1 MLATYT
7 KLYLAVFAIMAIGA
21 CSSNSNTDNLKPID
35 NPFAESKWK
44 DSESNN
50 NITLRTRRGDQSVEV
65 ELPNKYGSDLQ
76 VPMNPRFNANTN
88 ERNTNGVD
96 YSYADQKPT
105 MADREIASTFG
116 SGTIQDEKK
125 KREIEQSLGLQE
137 SDELPNMDQSYL
149 AKVDIVKQLFRNN
162 RHEAALIEVDKMI
175 KDYPTDAKLYEMR
188 GTVLDRMGYHDLAL
202 RSWKQ
207 SLEFKSDQ
215 LALRKIVDRREQ
227 QRNIA
232 SERPSEK
239 APEKTENKQ

>member
-7 KLYLAVFAIMAIGA
+7 KFYLAVFAIMAISA
-21 CSSNSNTDNLKPID
+21 CSSTSTEYSKPID
-35 NPFAESKWK
+35 NPFAESRWK

-76 VPMNPRFNANTN
+76 VPMNPRFTTNASD
-88 ERNTNGVD
+88 RNTNGVD

-105 MADREIASTFG
+105 IADREIASTFN

-162 RHEAALIEVDKMI
+162 RNEAALIEVDKMV

-188 GTVLDRMGYHDLAL
+188 GTILDRMGYHDLAL

-207 SLEFKSDQ
+207 SLEFKGDQ
-215 LALRKIVDRREQ
+215 LALKKIVDRREQ
-227 QRNIA
+227 QRSVA
-232 SERPSEK
+232 SEKPADK
-239 APEKTENKQ
+239 AVEKTENK